1 MLRKYVRQLN
11 PIQEK
16 YVAPIDKVQSYL
28 TESSLTAA
36 DWEQVICVAYNIK
49 GGMSEEDAISA
60 ADISN
65 FTPKYQDALP
75 IGIQIVENAFGKSTK
90 GEMKHYGQD
99 AGTISKGWNK
109 YFVELT
115 GKPAQYPTNTPK
127 TDMML
132 PNANISLK
140 KYGGSQLMSGKGAET
155 LATLGFA
162 YDNTPDSIKTQ
173 AFDKAWKQLNN
184 DIAEKWVSFKL
195 PPGGQA
201 GKIASGKQKADPK
214 IKNLIIDTM
223 TNNKAMTR
231 ALNEIFETY
240 EVKKEVVREA
250 MTGNAK
256 FSDKNASATHMM
268 KFGADGRGE
277 FVAIDEKLVDKYT
290 NATSFNVSFKTGGTG
305 KAAWT
310 ALKGIYKEENEIL
323 DDIITE
329 SIEETDKEILEEGI
343 LSKVTKTLKN
353 WVMKFLKKVW
363 DKIKRFLIKSLNFA
377 LNLLGVKMTVSGD
390 GYRFG
395 GF

>member
-1 MLRKYVRQLN
+1 MLRKYVRQLR
-11 PIQEK
+11 PTQEN
-16 YVAPIDKVQSYL
+16 YIAPIDKVQSYL
-28 TESSLTAA
+28 TEASLTAA

-49 GGMSEEDAISA
+49 SGMSEEDAIIA
-60 ADISN
+60 AGISN
-65 FTPKYQDALP
+65 FSQKYQEVLSV
-75 IGIQIVENAFGKSTK
+75 GLQVVENAFGKSVT
-90 GEMKHYGQD
+90 GEMKHYGQA
-99 AGTISKGWNK
+99 AGTISKGWDK
-109 YFVELT
+109 YFLELT
-115 GKPAQYPTNTPK
+115 GKSAKYPTNTPK

-132 PNANISLK
+132 SNANISLK

-162 YDNTPDSIKTQ
+162 YDKTSDSIKTQ
-173 AFDKAWKQLNN
+173 AFDKAWKQMNN

-214 IKNLIIDTM
+214 IKSLIIDTM

-231 ALNEIFETY
+231 ALNEIFETI

-250 MTGNAK
+250 MTGTAK
-256 FSDKNASATHMM
+256 FSDDNASATHMM
-268 KFGADGRGE
+268 KFGEDGRGE
-277 FVAIDEKLVDKYT
+277 FVKIDEKLVDKYT
-290 NATSFNVSFKTGGTG
+290 AATSFNVSFKTGGTG

-310 ALKGIYKEENEIL
+310 ALKGIYKEEHEVI

-329 SIEETDKEILEEGI
+329 SMEETDKEILEEGI
-343 LSKVTKTLKN
+343 LSLATKTIKN
-353 WVMKFLKKVW
+353 WVIKFLKKVW
-363 DKIKRFLIKSLNFA
+363 EKIKSFLIKSLNFA